1 MILDDHDVTD
11 DWNLHRQWVETVHG
25 RPLGRRVVQNALAA
39 YAVFQGWGN
48 EPDRY
53 APGEPGG
60 RLLAALGRWRG
71 AADRTAE
78 EISAAVGLPSTDGSP
93 RLDWDYAVDTTAYQA
108 IVLDTRTRR
117 GFRPGG
123 AGRAAPALLGDQARE
138 TQLTRRRRERRREVP
153 LTIVVSAAPVFGHP
167 LIEAWLQLKKI
178 KAIEWLPG
186 APAAVDREPWS
197 LNPAAYEALLAT
209 LVPFRRVVILSGDVH
224 YGFAGAVDYRDLR
237 GRRRARFVQLTS
249 SPLRNEELR
258 SRLLGGVPTVSRVPA
273 VLGTRVERVLN
284 RVTTPPSVSWLG
296 WPASRRRWRRST
308 APLVLARTLAGV
320 PDRLGEPDWT
330 YTVDFGSDPRLD
342 GPVPGR
348 SR

>member
-25 RPLGRRVVQNALAA
+25 RPIGRRVVQNALAA

-123 AGRAAPALLGDQARE
+123 AGRAAPALLGDRARE

-167 LIEAWLQLKKI
+167 LIEVWLQLKKI

-186 APAAVDREPWS
+186 APAAVDRE
-197 LNPAAYEALLAT
+197 L
-209 LVPFRRVVILSGDVH
+209 
-224 YGFAGAVDYRDLR
+224 
-237 GRRRARFVQLTS
+237 
-249 SPLRNEELR
+249 
-258 SRLLGGVPTVSRVPA
+258 
-273 VLGTRVERVLN
+273 
-284 RVTTPPSVSWLG
+284 
-296 WPASRRRWRRST
+296 
-308 APLVLARTLAGV
+308 
-320 PDRLGEPDWT
+320 

-348 SR
+348 SHAEHDRAVALRDRHSWAFMNCVVGRNNLGDVEFLAPGPDGAPGVLRQSLWFDKTSIRSGGEPERLPYTVHDLPLDPAEEEG